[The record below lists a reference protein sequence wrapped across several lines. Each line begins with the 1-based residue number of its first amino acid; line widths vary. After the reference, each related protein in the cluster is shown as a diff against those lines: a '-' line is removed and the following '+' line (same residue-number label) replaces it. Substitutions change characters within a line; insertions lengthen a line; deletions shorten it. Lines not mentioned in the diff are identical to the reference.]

1 MPSTRARQPK
11 VFRLHAKSR
20 RAHRMLRRSPENEHL
35 GIVALGDPDEFPA
48 LGLTGADDRLD
59 YFFNVMVL

>member
-1 MPSTRARQPK
+1 
-11 VFRLHAKSR
+11 
-20 RAHRMLRRSPENEHL
+20 MLRRSPENEHL
-35 GIVALGDPDEFPA
+35 GVVALGDPDEFPA